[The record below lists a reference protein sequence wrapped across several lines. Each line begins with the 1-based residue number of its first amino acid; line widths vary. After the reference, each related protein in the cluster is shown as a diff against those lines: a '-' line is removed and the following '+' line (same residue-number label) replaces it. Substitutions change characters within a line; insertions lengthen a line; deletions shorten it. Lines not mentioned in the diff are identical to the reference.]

1 MELHNFNSMI
11 DLYGFKPHL
20 FINGYNKK
28 GTAIG
33 IIFSLITWIFMITIT
48 VYYCNKLFISKELRT
63 LSSVRSAT
71 SSDTVLI
78 NKDNFF
84 FAFALE
90 DPHYNVY
97 IDEEVYYPEVFFKH
111 GVRNAQGQFDYSD
124 STQLITE
131 KCSEEYF
138 GEKFQDLI
146 TSFPLDNMY
155 CIKNL
160 NHTLTGSFAAD
171 EYSFIVLNLFPC
183 KNDTGKKCKPQERLD
198 YYLDGAFF
206 TFQYQNFIFDPND
219 FDEPFKPK
227 IGDYMTT
234 ISKKYFKN
242 IYIYLKKHLL
252 STDTGLIFESK
263 KENHMTLYDYG
274 SDLLSFQTSNN
285 FMQLTFRMSLDV
297 DEVSRSYTKAQT
309 IISYIGGFITF
320 LQTIFTLLTD
330 LLMNNFIY
338 EKIINKI
345 FFFKKDDENIV
356 ENNIKKRFNLPTLMY
371 SQNNLSFKKDITN
384 NNDISYSNNNSFN
397 DKSASI
403 HLNNNNNDDT
413 NILKYNRSSKIFVS
427 NDIFKNSNDNTNS
440 ILKLQNNN
448 NNSNNID
455 QDKTKNK
462 NANLIKNKTFSF
474 NNKNKKINSNANA
487 NANNISNTKANFVT
501 NNENIN
507 NNYKNILMKNF
518 FNKGKQKKR
527 KKLYNSY
534 FKRLFYTC
542 FKKDPKIN
550 LYYKGVTIIKQKLDI
565 ISIIKDSFH
574 IELIKKFFFGKEHV
588 ILLDNFFKNEIMEYK
603 VDKHKFDID
612 KDIIVDDNII
622 NSFEF
627 ILNRNVNNSYKNE
640 EYFNN
645 NYLNKIDKFFIDAVV
660 RQNKY

>member
-28 GTAIG
+28 GTIIG
-33 IIFSLITWIFMITIT
+33 IIFSFITWIFMITIT
-48 VYYCNKLFISKELRT
+48 VYYCNKLFISKELHT

-71 SSDTVLI
+71 SSDTVSI

-90 DPHYNVY
+90 DPRYNVY
-97 IDEEVYYPEVFFKH
+97 VDEEVYYPEVFYKH
-111 GVRNAQGQFDYSD
+111 GVRNAKGQFDYSD
-124 STQLITE
+124 SIKLITE

-138 GEKFQDLI
+138 GDKFQDLI

-171 EYSFIVLNLFPC
+171 EYSFIVLNMYPC
-183 KNDTGKKCKPQERLD
+183 KNTNETKCKSQDLLD

-252 STDTGLIFESK
+252 TTDTGLIFEN
-263 KENHMTLYDYG
+263 KEETHMTLYDYG
-274 SDLLSFQTSNN
+274 SDLLSFQTSKN

-320 LQTIFTLLTD
+320 LQTIFALLTE

-345 FFFKKDDENIV
+345 FFFKKDDETIV
-356 ENNIKKRFNLPTLMY
+356 QNNLKKKYNLSTFMY
-371 SQNNLSFKKDITN
+371 SQNNISFKKDITN
-384 NNDISYSNNNSFN
+384 NNDISYSNNNSIN

-403 HLNNNNNDDT
+403 HLNNNNDDT
-413 NILKYNRSSKIFVS
+413 NILKYNRSSKHFIS
-427 NDIFKNSNDNTNS
+427 NEIFKNNSDKANS
-440 ILKLQNNN
+440 ILKLQKN
-448 NNSNNID
+448 NNSNIE

-462 NANLIKNKTFSF
+462 IVNIMKTKTLSA
-474 NNKNKKINSNANA
+474 NNKSKNENVNNFAN
-487 NANNISNTKANFVT
+487 IKANFVS
-501 NNENIN
+501 NNENN
-507 NNYKNILMKNF
+507 NNYKNILMTNF
-518 FNKGKQKKR
+518 LNKGKQKKR

-550 LYYKGVTIIKQKLDI
+550 LYYKGITIIKQKLDI
-565 ISIIKDSFH
+565 ISIIKDSFN
-574 IELIKKFFFGKEHV
+574 IELIKKFFFGKEHI
-588 ILLDNFFKNEIMEYK
+588 ILLNNFIKNELMEIK
-603 VDKHKFDID
+603 VEKYKFDID

-627 ILNRNVNNSYKNE
+627 ILNRNVNNNYKKE
-640 EYFNN
+640 EYFNK
-645 NYLNKIDKFFIDAVV
+645 NYLNKVDKFFIEAVV